1 MEPGGFPMPRRIF
14 SHPGILRQL
23 ELYLRGREPKRCP
36 FFGLVEAAVAV
47 PLVFDEGVLKLVLI
61 KRSQSLRI
69 HPGQI
74 AFPGGR
80 RSPGDKDLLATAMR
94 ELHEE
99 LGIPGERTEVLGCMD
114 QEFTFTNYSVMPF
127 VLELKTPL
135 AFKTNEEVERP
146 ILLEVESLDS
156 RSFLPEEHTY
166 MGRSVNSWRIET
178 SHGTIWGATARILY
192 RLLTVLEELSEPSR

>member
-1 MEPGGFPMPRRIF
+1 M
-14 SHPGILRQL
+14 
-23 ELYLRGREPKRCP
+23 
-36 FFGLVEAAVAV
+36 EAAVAV

-99 LGIPGERTEVLGCMD
+99 LGIPRERTEVLGCMD

-135 AFKTNEEVERP
+135 AFKTNEEVEKP

-178 SHGTIWGATARILY
+178 PHGTIWGATARILY